1 MRGDAIK
8 GELAHLSVDL
18 GMRGQQN
25 CVASG
30 PGRAIPRQWLI
41 SESIF
46 VTELKPR
53 VHLKQLQLGRAALAL
68 LLM

>member
-1 MRGDAIK
+1 MRGRVIK
-8 GELAHLSVDL
+8 RELAHLSVDL

-25 CVASG
+25 GVEGG
-30 PGRAIPRQWLI
+30 PGRATPRQWLI

-46 VTELKPR
+46 GRELKPR
-53 VHLKQLQLGRAALAL
+53 VDLKQLQLGRAALAL